1 MPRKKL
7 YRVDLEPARGLSIL
21 MVFGFHL
28 LSIIIGY
35 QNLPWDGWFRRLHF
49 DIGWSMVP
57 FVPLTLGWHGVAIFF
72 AISGYC
78 IQLSWLQSEC
88 GWFNYGIRRF
98 ARLFPTYF
106 LWLMVFS
113 LACWFLPTAFQ
124 MSCDL
129 PQFLSH
135 LLLVHNWSSSTLWG
149 INPSFW
155 SIAVEVQLYA
165 LLPILVFLVSRYGW
179 GKALFVTALLEI
191 VFRLPWDWI
200 LDADMSAYLGGV
212 NVYGV
217 TFAYWFSWSIG
228 AWVASRQYA
237 GASQPLAKV
246 PLFIAIV
253 FVLVCWFIRPLSGFS
268 FLAASFATCVYISKK
283 LQEAESG
290 NATSPNVT
298 MKMSSLW
305 CRALSIM
312 GVCSYSLYLLHQ
324 PLMIVIH
331 DLFLQD
337 LKIHSAFKMMIHFG
351 VVLPVFTGVAY
362 LSYQYI
368 EKPSALWGRK
378 ITV

>member
-149 INPSFW
+149 INPSF
-155 SIAVEVQLYA
+155 
-165 LLPILVFLVSRYGW
+165 
-179 GKALFVTALLEI
+179 
-191 VFRLPWDWI
+191 
-200 LDADMSAYLGGV
+200 
-212 NVYGV
+212 
-217 TFAYWFSWSIG
+217 
-228 AWVASRQYA
+228 
-237 GASQPLAKV
+237 
-246 PLFIAIV
+246 
-253 FVLVCWFIRPLSGFS
+253 
-268 FLAASFATCVYISKK
+268 
-283 LQEAESG
+283 
-290 NATSPNVT
+290 
-298 MKMSSLW
+298 
-305 CRALSIM
+305 
-312 GVCSYSLYLLHQ
+312 
-324 PLMIVIH
+324 
-331 DLFLQD
+331 
-337 LKIHSAFKMMIHFG
+337 
-351 VVLPVFTGVAY
+351 
-362 LSYQYI
+362 
-368 EKPSALWGRK
+368 
-378 ITV
+378 